1 MTREKMMNMI
11 KDLKNDA
18 TYFEYK
24 GIIHVDLDDFE
35 GFDEN
40 WDEQFREYDDAD
52 AVENFLDTLEKE
64 ALEIDEDYYTTYKF
78 DGFAVKLGYTSY
90 DI

>member
-1 MTREKMMNMI
+1 MTREKMINMI
-11 KDLKNDA
+11 NDLKNDA
-18 TYFEYK
+18 IYFEYK
-24 GIIHVDLDDFE
+24 GIIDLDDFE

-78 DGFAVKLGYTSY
+78 DGFSVKLGYTSY

>member
-1 MTREKMMNMI
+1 MTREKIIDMI

-24 GIIHVDLDDFE
+24 GIIHVDLNDFE

-40 WDEQFREYDDAD
+40 WDEQFREYDNVDGIK
-52 AVENFLDTLEKE
+52 NFLNILEKE

-78 DGFAVKLGYTSY
+78 DGFSVKLGYTSY

>member
-1 MTREKMMNMI
+1 MTREKMINMI
-11 KDLKNDA
+11 NDLKNDA
-18 TYFEYK
+18 IYFEYK

-78 DGFAVKLGYTSY
+78 DGFSVKLGYTSY